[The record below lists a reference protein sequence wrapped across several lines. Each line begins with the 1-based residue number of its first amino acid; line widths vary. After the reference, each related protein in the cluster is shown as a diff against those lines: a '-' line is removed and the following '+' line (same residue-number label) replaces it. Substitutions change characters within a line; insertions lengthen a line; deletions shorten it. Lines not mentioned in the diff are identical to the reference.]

1 MMSLDIYRIILSL
14 QITQRRKHN
23 MIEEKYLEQLMKM
36 LEAPQQDEG
45 NFFGCQIIG
54 KALSYPRNIP
64 KKFRNYI
71 TYETNFMFYDT
82 FNLPHDKKLTKQD
95 FRQMQEELANR
106 IFEEFYSPT
115 YIVGTIGAF
124 EYFSLFHALRLLR
137 IPQWKIP
144 ALGHQGNYAYYLAYG
159 LFRLDAG
166 TNVLPKD
173 EYSVCNQF
181 DWAIKAA
188 TEKMTEK

>member
-14 QITQRRKHN
+14 QITQRRKRN

-106 IFEEFYSPT
+106 IFEEFYYPT

-159 LFRLDAG
+159 LFRLDDG

>member
-1 MMSLDIYRIILSL
+1 MMSFDIYRIFLSL
-14 QITQRRKHN
+14 QITQRRKRN

-36 LEAPQQDEG
+36 LEAPQQYDG
-45 NFFGCQIIG
+45 NFFGYQIIG

-106 IFEEFYSPT
+106 IFEEFSSPT

-137 IPQWKIP
+137 IPHWKIP
-144 ALGHQGNYAYYLAYG
+144 ASGHQGNYAYYLAYG
-159 LFRLDAG
+159 LFKLDDG
-166 TNVLPKD
+166 TNIFPED

>member
-1 MMSLDIYRIILSL
+1 
-14 QITQRRKHN
+14 
-23 MIEEKYLEQLMKM
+23 MIEEKNLEQLMKM

-45 NFFGCQIIG
+45 NFWGYQIIG

-95 FRQMQEELANR
+95 FRQMQKELANR
-106 IFEEFYSPT
+106 IFEEFYYPT

-159 LFRLDAG
+159 LFRLDDG